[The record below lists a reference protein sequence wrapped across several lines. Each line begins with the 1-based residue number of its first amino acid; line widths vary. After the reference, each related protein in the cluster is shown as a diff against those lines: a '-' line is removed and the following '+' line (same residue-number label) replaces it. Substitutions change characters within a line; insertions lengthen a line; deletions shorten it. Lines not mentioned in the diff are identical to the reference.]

1 MNKLKL
7 KLALVIIT
15 LLALSTELYSF
26 PWNYDMWI
34 QPAIQPYQMPLIYP
48 DKSVTTEGNTSH
60 PEPREEKEAIT
71 ANPVPYSAKSV
82 ERGEEVYEIYCTVCH
97 GPQGKGDGIIVKTGK
112 GFYPV
117 NLAAPATV
125 QRSDGFIYAYIRY
138 GGKVMMPSYR
148 ESISETDAWHVVNYV
163 RKLQKKTVAGTSSN
177 VENSETLQNSA
188 SEEN

>member
-1 MNKLKL
+1 MKKF
-7 KLALVIIT
+7 KFT
-15 LLALSTELYSF
+15 LLLIFLIMFAYSTSLYSF

-34 QPAIQPYQMPLIYP
+34 QPSIQPYQMPLIYP

-60 PEPREEKEAIT
+60 PEPREKIEAIT
-71 ANPVPYSAKSV
+71 ASPVPYNAKSV
-82 ERGEEVYEIYCTVCH
+82 ERGEEVYQIYCTVCH
-97 GPQGKGDGIIVKTGK
+97 GPEGKGDGIIVKTGK

-148 ESISETDAWHVVNYV
+148 ESISEVDAWNVVNYV
-163 RKLQKKTVAGTSSN
+163 RKLQKKTVA
-177 VENSETLQNSA
+177 NS

>member
-1 MNKLKL
+1 MKNFKLKL
-7 KLALVIIT
+7 VLVILI
-15 LLALSTELYSF
+15 LLAISTKLYAF

-48 DKSVTTEGNTSH
+48 DKSVTTQGNTSH

-71 ANPVPYSAKSV
+71 SSPVPYSAKSV
-82 ERGEEVYEIYCTVCH
+82 ERGEEVFQIHCTVCH
-97 GPQGKGDGIIVKTGK
+97 GPQGKGDGIIVTTGK

-125 QRSDGFIYAYIRY
+125 QRTDGFIYAYIRY

-148 ESISETDAWHVVNYV
+148 ESITEVDAWNVVNYI
-163 RKLQKKTVAGTSSN
+163 RKLQKNTVAESSGLKTSDN
-177 VENSETLQNSA
+177 LQNSA